1 MEGEDLAAERSAS
14 SLLSS
19 SLTNVPAG
27 SSQSAGSAVI
37 SGVRGLQT
45 PRTAEQMPRHS
56 VLLRD
61 LERKDSERGTHG
73 EEKADRK

>member
-1 MEGEDLAAERSAS
+1 MRIWPQREAS

-19 SLTNVPAG
+19 SLANVPAG

-45 PRTAEQMPRHS
+45 PRTAEQMPRCS

-61 LERKDSERGTHG
+61 LERKDSERGAHG